1 MQERLKIGQIVNTV
15 GLKGFVRVVPYTD
28 DNKRFELLES
38 VYLVDKKHYKK
49 YDIEDVKYQKN
60 LVLLKF
66 KNIND
71 INSAEKLKNLYIEID
86 RKDAVK
92 LPENTYFIV
101 DLIGLD
107 IVNVDNNALLGKIED
122 VFSTK
127 SNDVYVVKNDEGK
140 QILIPA
146 IKSVVKNVDL
156 ENKKVTVKL
165 IEGLI

>member
-66 KNIND
+66 RNIND
-71 INSAEKLKNLYIEID
+71 INSAEELKNLYIEID

-107 IVNVDNNALLGKIED
+107 VVNVDNNALLGKIED

>member
-28 DNKRFELLES
+28 DNTRFELLKS

-49 YDIEDVKYQKN
+49 YNIEEVKYQKN

-66 KNIND
+66 KNINT
-71 INSAEKLKNLYIEID
+71 IEQAEELRNFYIEID

-92 LPENTYFIV
+92 LPENSYFIV
-101 DLIGLD
+101 DLIGLEVYN
-107 IVNVDNNALLGKIED
+107 IENKELLGKIED

-127 SNDVYVVKNDEGK
+127 SNDVYVIKNELRK
-140 QILIPA
+140 TNINT
-146 IKSVVKNVDL
+146 S
-156 ENKKVTVKL
+156 NKICCKKCRYRK
-165 IEGLI
+165 

>member
-49 YDIEDVKYQKN
+49 YEIEEVKYQKN

-71 INSAEKLKNLYIEID
+71 INSAETLKNLYIEID

-107 IVNVDNNALLGKIED
+107 VINIDDDALLGKVED

-127 SNDVYVVKNDEGK
+127 SNDVYVVKNE
-140 QILIPA
+140 
-146 IKSVVKNVDL
+146 
-156 ENKKVTVKL
+156 ER
-165 IEGLI
+165 

>member
-28 DNKRFELLES
+28 DNTRFELLKS

-49 YDIEDVKYQKN
+49 YDIEEVKYQKN

-66 KNIND
+66 KNINT
-71 INSAEKLKNLYIEID
+71 IEQAEELRNFYIEID

-92 LPENTYFIV
+92 LPENSYFIV
-101 DLIGLD
+101 DLIGLEVYN
-107 IVNVDNNALLGKIED
+107 IENKELLGKIED

-127 SNDVYVVKNDEGK
+127 SNDVYVIKNELRK
-140 QILIPA
+140 TNINT
-146 IKSVVKNVDL
+146 S
-156 ENKKVTVKL
+156 NKICCKKCRYRK
-165 IEGLI
+165 

>member
-1 MQERLKIGQIVNTV
+1 MQTRLKIGQIVNTV

-28 DNKRFELLES
+28 DNTRFELLDS
-38 VYLVDKKHYKK
+38 VFLVDKKNYKK
-49 YDIEDVKYQKN
+49 YDIEEVKYQKN

-71 INSAEKLKNLYIEID
+71 INEAEKLKNLYIEID

-107 IVNVDNNALLGKIED
+107 VINIETGENLGKIDD

-127 SNDVYVVKNDEGK
+127 SNDVYVIKNDLGK

-156 ENKKVTVKL
+156 ENNKIEIKVIK
-165 IEGLI
+165 GLI

>member
-28 DNKRFELLES
+28 DNTRFELLKS

-49 YDIEDVKYQKN
+49 YDIEEVKYQKN

-66 KNIND
+66 KNINT
-71 INSAEKLKNLYIEID
+71 IEQAEELRNFYIEID

-92 LPENTYFIV
+92 LPENSYFIV
-101 DLIGLD
+101 DLIGLEVYN
-107 IVNVDNNALLGKIED
+107 IENKELLGKIED

-127 SNDVYVVKNDEGK
+127 SNDVYVIRNELRKTN
-140 QILIPA
+140 INT
-146 IKSVVKNVDL
+146 S
-156 ENKKVTVKL
+156 NKICCKKC
-165 IEGLI
+165 

>member
-28 DNKRFELLES
+28 DNTRFELLNS
-38 VYLVDKKHYKK
+38 VYLVDKKCCNKYK
-49 YDIEDVKYQKN
+49 IEEVRYQKN

-66 KNIND
+66 KDINNINE
-71 INSAEKLKNLYIEID
+71 AENLKNLYIEID

-107 IVNVDNNALLGKIED
+107 VINIESQEFLGKIED

-127 SNDVYVVKNDEGK
+127 SNDVYVVKNE
-140 QILIPA
+140 LR
-146 IKSVVKNVDL
+146 
-156 ENKKVTVKL
+156 
-165 IEGLI
+165 

>member
-28 DNKRFELLES
+28 DNKRFELLKS
-38 VYLVDKKHYKK
+38 VYLVDKKHYKR
-49 YDIEDVKYQKN
+49 YEIEEVKYQKN

-71 INSAEKLKNLYIEID
+71 INSAETLKNLYIEID

-107 IVNVDNNALLGKIED
+107 VINIDNNTLLGKVED

-127 SNDVYVVKNDEGK
+127 SNDVYVVKNEK
-140 QILIPA
+140 R
-146 IKSVVKNVDL
+146 
-156 ENKKVTVKL
+156 
-165 IEGLI
+165 

>member
-28 DNKRFELLES
+28 DNKRFELLKS

-49 YDIEDVKYQKN
+49 YDIEEVKYQKN

-66 KNIND
+66 KNINT
-71 INSAEKLKNLYIEID
+71 IEQAEELRNLYIEID

-92 LPENTYFIV
+92 LPENSYFIV
-101 DLIGLD
+101 DLIGLEVYN
-107 IVNVDNNALLGKIED
+107 IETKELLGKIED

-127 SNDVYVVKNDEGK
+127 SNDVYV
-140 QILIPA
+140 
-146 IKSVVKNVDL
+146 IKSELRKTNFNTS
-156 ENKKVTVKL
+156 NKICCKKCRYRK
-165 IEGLI
+165 

>member
-1 MQERLKIGQIVNTV
+1 MQERLEIGQIVNTV

-28 DNKRFELLES
+28 DNTRFELLKS

-49 YDIEDVKYQKN
+49 YEIEEVKYQKN

-66 KNIND
+66 KNINN
-71 INSAEKLKNLYIEID
+71 INEAENLRNLYIEID

-101 DLIGLD
+101 DLIGL
-107 IVNVDNNALLGKIED
+107 NVINIENQELLGVIED

-127 SNDVYVVKNDEGK
+127 SNDVYVVKNE
-140 QILIPA
+140 
-146 IKSVVKNVDL
+146 
-156 ENKKVTVKL
+156 TR
-165 IEGLI
+165 

>member
-28 DNKRFELLES
+28 DNKRFELLKS
-38 VYLVDKKHYKK
+38 VYLVDKKHYKR
-49 YDIEDVKYQKN
+49 YEIEEVKYQKN

-71 INSAEKLKNLYIEID
+71 INSAETLKNLYIEID

-107 IVNVDNNALLGKIED
+107 VINIDNNTLLGKVED

-127 SNDVYVVKNDEGK
+127 SNDVYVVKNE
-140 QILIPA
+140 
-146 IKSVVKNVDL
+146 
-156 ENKKVTVKL
+156 ER
-165 IEGLI
+165 

>member
-28 DNKRFELLES
+28 DNTRFELLNS
-38 VYLVDKKHYKK
+38 VYLVDKKYCNKYK
-49 YDIEDVKYQKN
+49 IEEVRYQKN

-66 KNIND
+66 KDINNINE
-71 INSAEKLKNLYIEID
+71 AENLKNLYIEID

-92 LPENTYFIV
+92 LPENTYFIM

-107 IVNVDNNALLGKIED
+107 VINIENQEFLGKIED

-127 SNDVYVVKNDEGK
+127 SNDVYVVKNE
-140 QILIPA
+140 LR
-146 IKSVVKNVDL
+146 
-156 ENKKVTVKL
+156 
-165 IEGLI
+165 

>member
-28 DNKRFELLES
+28 DNTRFELLNS
-38 VYLVDKKHYKK
+38 VYLVDKKHCNKYK
-49 YDIEDVKYQKN
+49 IEEVRYQKN

-66 KNIND
+66 KDINNINE
-71 INSAEKLKNLYIEID
+71 AENLKNLYIEID

-92 LPENTYFIV
+92 LPENTYFIM

-107 IVNVDNNALLGKIED
+107 VINIENQEFLGKIED

-127 SNDVYVVKNDEGK
+127 SNDVYVVKNE
-140 QILIPA
+140 LR
-146 IKSVVKNVDL
+146 
-156 ENKKVTVKL
+156 
-165 IEGLI
+165 

>member
-71 INSAEKLKNLYIEID
+71 INSAEELKNLYIEID

-107 IVNVDNNALLGKIED
+107 VVNIDNNALLGKIED

>member
-28 DNKRFELLES
+28 DNKRFELLKS

-49 YDIEDVKYQKN
+49 YDIQEVKYQKN

-66 KNIND
+66 KNVNTIEQ
-71 INSAEKLKNLYIEID
+71 AEELRNLDIEID

-92 LPENTYFIV
+92 LPENSYFIV
-101 DLIGLD
+101 DLIGLEVYD
-107 IVNVDNNALLGKIED
+107 IKTNNLLGKIED

-127 SNDVYVVKNDEGK
+127 SNDVYVIKNEMRK
-140 QILIPA
+140 A
-146 IKSVVKNVDL
+146 NFNTS
-156 ENKKVTVKL
+156 NKICCKKC
-165 IEGLI
+165 

>member
-28 DNKRFELLES
+28 DNTRFELLKS

-49 YDIEDVKYQKN
+49 YEIEEVKYQKN

-71 INSAEKLKNLYIEID
+71 INEAENLKNLYIEID

-92 LPENTYFIV
+92 LPENSYFIV

-107 IVNVDNNALLGKIED
+107 VINIENQESLGKIED

-127 SNDVYVVKNDEGK
+127 SNDVYVVKNE
-140 QILIPA
+140 LR
-146 IKSVVKNVDL
+146 
-156 ENKKVTVKL
+156 
-165 IEGLI
+165 

>member
-1 MQERLKIGQIVNTV
+1 MQERLEIGQIVNTV

-28 DNKRFELLES
+28 DNTRFELLKS

-49 YDIEDVKYQKN
+49 YEIEEVKYQKN

-66 KNIND
+66 KNINN
-71 INSAEKLKNLYIEID
+71 INEAENLRNLYIEID

-101 DLIGLD
+101 DLIGL
-107 IVNVDNNALLGKIED
+107 NVINIENQELLGVIED

-127 SNDVYVVKNDEGK
+127 SNDVYVVKDE
-140 QILIPA
+140 
-146 IKSVVKNVDL
+146 
-156 ENKKVTVKL
+156 TR
-165 IEGLI
+165 

>member
-28 DNKRFELLES
+28 DNKRFELLKS

-49 YDIEDVKYQKN
+49 YDIEEVKYQKN

-66 KNIND
+66 KNVNTIEQ
-71 INSAEKLKNLYIEID
+71 AEELRNLDIEID

-92 LPENTYFIV
+92 LPENSYFIV
-101 DLIGLD
+101 DLIGLEVYN
-107 IVNVDNNALLGKIED
+107 IENKELLGKIED

-127 SNDVYVVKNDEGK
+127 SNDVYVIKNEMRK
-140 QILIPA
+140 A
-146 IKSVVKNVDL
+146 NFNTS
-156 ENKKVTVKL
+156 NKICCKKC
-165 IEGLI
+165 

>member
-28 DNKRFELLES
+28 DNKRFELLKS

-49 YDIEDVKYQKN
+49 YEIEEVKYQKN

-71 INSAEKLKNLYIEID
+71 INSAEILKNLYIEID

-107 IVNVDNNALLGKIED
+107 VINIDNNTLLGKVED

-127 SNDVYVVKNDEGK
+127 SNDVYVVKNE
-140 QILIPA
+140 
-146 IKSVVKNVDL
+146 
-156 ENKKVTVKL
+156 ER
-165 IEGLI
+165 

>member
-49 YDIEDVKYQKN
+49 YEIEEVKYQKN
-60 LVLLKF
+60 LVLLKV

-71 INSAEKLKNLYIEID
+71 INSAETLKNLYIEID

-92 LPENTYFIV
+92 LPKNTYFIV

-107 IVNVDNNALLGKIED
+107 VINIDDDALLGKVED

-127 SNDVYVVKNDEGK
+127 SNDVYVVKSE
-140 QILIPA
+140 
-146 IKSVVKNVDL
+146 
-156 ENKKVTVKL
+156 ER
-165 IEGLI
+165 

>member
-28 DNKRFELLES
+28 DNTRFELLNL
-38 VYLVDKKHYKK
+38 VYLVDKNNCKK
-49 YDIEDVKYQKN
+49 YEIEEVKYQKN
-60 LVLLKF
+60 LVLLKL
-66 KNIND
+66 KDINNINE
-71 INSAEKLKNLYIEID
+71 AEGLKNFYIEID

-107 IVNVDNNALLGKIED
+107 VVNIENQEVLGKVTD

-127 SNDVYVVKNDEGK
+127 SNDVYVVKNE
-140 QILIPA
+140 LR
-146 IKSVVKNVDL
+146 
-156 ENKKVTVKL
+156 
-165 IEGLI
+165 

>member
-28 DNKRFELLES
+28 DNKRFELLKS

-49 YDIEDVKYQKN
+49 YEIEEVKYQKN

-71 INSAEKLKNLYIEID
+71 INSAETLKNLYIEID

-107 IVNVDNNALLGKIED
+107 VINIDNNTLLGKVED

-127 SNDVYVVKNDEGK
+127 SNDVYVVKNE
-140 QILIPA
+140 
-146 IKSVVKNVDL
+146 
-156 ENKKVTVKL
+156 ER
-165 IEGLI
+165 